1 MDRSRLKTTTGAS
14 LSEVL
19 NEKVTSSEENGF
31 SRRRVVAGVAWS
43 VPVILMTVAAPPASA
58 SPGPMVPS
66 SVAWGPVGA
75 KTATGASGSLA
86 IQGPTTFD
94 IQTGT
99 TYAGGSLSYTIVI
112 KADKAEQNALVNV
125 ASISSAAGT
134 GAPVAIK
141 QGDKEASFAGTLTA
155 AQGNQKVSVLLNGF
169 TYTKPNKSGQYT
181 YTATLSVGGIA
192 PSVVSTLT
200 ITFP

>member
-1 MDRSRLKTTTGAS
+1 M
-14 LSEVL
+14 SEVL

-58 SPGPMVPS
+58 SPGPTVPS